1 MELPKYNGTI
11 HPEKWLKQVQA
22 HCYLKEI
29 ESEQK
34 ILKICKPLID
44 SIITIP
50 DEINSFD
57 ELIKALKSHSTF
69 NIFKNSC
76 KRTLQLMK
84 YIPDKEENY
93 TVKFLTKFH
102 SLCNDAEIND
112 SEEIKNLLLN
122 SHSNEFFKNEFKK
135 KVNGTNSVDEI
146 IKLFSDI
153 IFEELRIIKNN
164 SIITLKHV
172 TTGKYL
178 SSCNV
183 NYQTGSGWRVVC
195 ISII

>member
-69 NIFKNSC
+69 EIFKNSC
-76 KRTLQLMK
+76 IAKLKSMK
-84 YIPDKEENY
+84 YVSEKKGGNTASFIAN
-93 TVKFLTKFH
+93 FR
-102 SLCNDAEIND
+102 SLCKDAEINNP
-112 SEEIKNLLLN
+112 EEIKSLLIN
-122 SHSNEFFKNEFKK
+122 SLFK
-135 KVNGTNSVDEI
+135 
-146 IKLFSDI
+146 
-153 IFEELRIIKNN
+153 
-164 SIITLKHV
+164 
-172 TTGKYL
+172 
-178 SSCNV
+178 
-183 NYQTGSGWRVVC
+183 
-195 ISII
+195 